1 MKARGDAAWKAL
13 GLSFLAGAVV
23 DLAFGVAIL
32 VAAEQVAPWLRL
44 TLPHPPIYL
53 DLDGLLL
60 CALGAIYVLVWRQP
74 RRLAPVAAVAT
85 LLRFGGAA
93 LFAVGV
99 ATGRADPV
107 FAGIAVLDLAL
118 ALVHLVL
125 LRRAAGGLVAA
136 LAPDPEVD
144 LRSGDRL

>member
-1 MKARGDAAWKAL
+1 MKARDDVAWRAL
-13 GLSFLAGAVV
+13 GLSFLAGAIV
-23 DLAFGVAIL
+23 DLAFGIAIL
-32 VAAEQVAPWLRL
+32 AAAEQVAPWLRV

-60 CALGAIYVLVWRQP
+60 CALGALYLLVWRQP

-93 LFAVGV
+93 LFTVGV
-99 ATGRADPV
+99 ITGRAEPV
-107 FAGIAVLDLAL
+107 FAGIAVLDLVL
-118 ALVHLVL
+118 ALVHLFL
-125 LRRAAGGLVAA
+125 LRRAAGSLTAA